1 MDKGKDK
8 IQLEKLPMEMEPYI
22 ETPKQEQL
30 GGGNK
35 KRQRTILDYVMA
47 SQVDRRGIF
56 KPAELEDK
64 EVEKQIQQENAAEQ
78 QGEEQGGQKEGDKQN
93 EHGNRGENPTEHFMP
108 PDKTI

>member
-1 MDKGKDK
+1 MVTERSTE
-8 IQLEKLPMEMEPYI
+8 IPQH
-22 ETPKQEQL
+22 EQM

-35 KRQRTILDYVMA
+35 KRQRTILDYVMTT
-47 SQVDRRGIF
+47 QVERREIL
-56 KPAELEDK
+56 KPAELEAK